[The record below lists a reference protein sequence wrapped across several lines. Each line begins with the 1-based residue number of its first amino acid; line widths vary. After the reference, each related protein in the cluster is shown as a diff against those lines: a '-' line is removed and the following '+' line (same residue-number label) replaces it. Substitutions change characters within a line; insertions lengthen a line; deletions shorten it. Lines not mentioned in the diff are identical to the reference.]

1 MSSRFI
7 QIHWLA
13 SYPSTL
19 LNRDD
24 AGLAKRIPFG
34 GAVRSRISSQCLKR
48 HWRLAGQASL
58 EQSSAH
64 PWSLANVGI
73 PTGTRSK
80 TVVEERILP
89 AARDGLDVSEDMIEA
104 AKEVLLDKLYGT
116 KAADPKKR
124 QALFF
129 GEPEIEYLASRT
141 REAMQAGSPESAGEA
156 LKDFFKSER
165 DNLRTLKHG
174 AGLESAL
181 FGRMVTADR
190 AANRDASIHVA
201 HAISVHAIER
211 ELDFMT
217 VVDDLKSVNAEQDSG
232 AAGVFDMELSSGLYY
247 GYTVVDVPL
256 LVSNL
261 AEDREAA
268 ARVVEHL
275 VHLIAD
281 VSPGAKKGSTAPYSY
296 AEFMLIESGDRQPRT
311 LANAF
316 RRALREGDGDMAE
329 TAVDALAGFLA
340 RMDEAYATGEQRRQ
354 LSVLATSVPDC
365 PKLSLDDLAEFAAG
379 ELRAEPS

>member
-48 HWRLAGQASL
+48 HWRLAGQATL
-58 EQSSAH
+58 EQSAQH
-64 PWSLANVGI
+64 PWSLANVGV

-80 TVVEERILP
+80 TVVEERIIP
-89 AARDGLDVSEDMIEA
+89 AATAGLEVEEDVLQVAREE
-104 AKEVLLDKLYGT
+104 LLDNLYGT
-116 KAADPKKR
+116 KAGDPKKR

-129 GEPEIEYLASRT
+129 GEPEIEYLAKRT
-141 REAMQAGSPESAGEA
+141 REALENGSADA
-156 LKDFFKSER
+156 VKDDLKQFFKEER
-165 DNLRTLKHG
+165 DNLRALKHG

-190 AANRDASIHVA
+190 ASNRDASIHVA

-217 VVDDLKSVNAEQDSG
+217 VVDDLKNADAEDSG

-261 AEDREAA
+261 ANDREAA

-296 AEFMLIESGDRQPRT
+296 AEFMLIEAGDRQPRT
-311 LANAF
+311 LANAY
-316 RRALREGDGDMAE
+316 RRPLRESGSDMAE
-329 TAVDALAGFLA
+329 TAVNALSSFLG

-354 LSVLATSVPDC
+354 LSVLSATVPDC
-365 PKLSLDDLAEFAAG
+365 PKNSLDELAGFAAQQV
-379 ELRAEPS
+379 RAESS